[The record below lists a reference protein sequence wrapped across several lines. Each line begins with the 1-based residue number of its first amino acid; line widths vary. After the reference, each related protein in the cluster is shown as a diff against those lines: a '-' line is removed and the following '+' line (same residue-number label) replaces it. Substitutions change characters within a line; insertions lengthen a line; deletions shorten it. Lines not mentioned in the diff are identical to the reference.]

1 MPNLNV
7 ALLGPEGYGNDLG
20 KKGTSSDITFYNLK
34 KGNATVTFI
43 EPSRYPERLSSLFYS
58 VSLAHQAVL
67 VVDEINAALGECI
80 LMLDCIGLQKGVIV
94 LRNYIPREQVDPLIR
109 GTVLERYEFVTDD
122 HPVLRERFLSE
133 ASVAGVEGGQTHPT
147 GPCAIP
153 IDHFFNV
160 KGIGTVALGSVASG
174 LVKRHDQLGI
184 LPGKKTA
191 QVRSIQRHDDDSDT
205 AGAGDRVGLA
215 LKGVDATELD
225 RGDVL
230 TNDPRIVSS
239 GTISGRATLVR
250 YWPGPLK
257 GEMVVYL
264 GHWMQFLSV
273 RLAFVD
279 NSGDWH
285 RPVVTMKSEK
295 DLVYLPGD
303 RAVIHYL
310 EGGKLRIV
318 GTLVLS

>member
-1 MPNLNV
+1 
-7 ALLGPEGYGNDLG
+7 
-20 KKGTSSDITFYNLK
+20 
-34 KGNATVTFI
+34 VTFI
-43 EPSRYPERLSSLFYS
+43 EPSRYPERLASLFYS
-58 VSLAHQAVL
+58 VSLAHRAVL
-67 VVDEINAALGECI
+67 VVEEINATLGECI

-94 LRNYIPREQVDPLIR
+94 LRNYIPQEQVDSLIR
-109 GTVLERYEFVTDD
+109 GTVVERYEYVPDD
-122 HPVLRERFLSE
+122 HPVLRERFISE
-133 ASVAGVEGGQTHPT
+133 ALAEQSPAG

-153 IDHFFNV
+153 VDHFFNV

-174 LVKRHDQLGI
+174 EVRRHDQLGI

-191 QVRSIQRHDDDSDT
+191 QVRSIQRHDDDAET
-205 AGAGDRVGLA
+205 ATAGDRVGLA

-230 TNDPRIVSS
+230 TNDPRIASS

-257 GEMVVYL
+257 GEMVLYV

-285 RPVVTMKSEK
+285 RPSVTMKSDK

-318 GTLVLS
+318 GTLILS

>member
-1 MPNLNV
+1 MGNQSI

-58 VSLAHQAVL
+58 VSLAQGAVL
-67 VVDEINAALGECI
+67 VIDEINAILGECI
-80 LMLDCIGLQKGVIV
+80 LMLDSIGLQKGVIV
-94 LRNYIPREQVDPLIR
+94 LRNYISREQVDPLIR
-109 GTVLERYEFVTDD
+109 GTVVEQYEYMPDD
-122 HPVLRERFLSE
+122 HPVLRERFISE
-133 ASVAGVEGGQTHPT
+133 ASALEVQAAPE
-147 GPCAIP
+147 GPCTIP

-160 KGIGTVALGSVASG
+160 KGIGTVALASVISG
-174 LVKRHDQLGI
+174 VVRRHDQLGI

-191 QVRSIQRHDDDSDT
+191 QVRSIQRHDDDTET
-205 AGAGDRVGLA
+205 AVAGDRVGLA

-230 TNDPRIVSS
+230 TNNPHMVSS

-257 GEMVVYL
+257 AEMVLYL
-264 GHWMQFLSV
+264 GHWMQFLPV

-285 RPVVTMKSEK
+285 RPAVTMKSDK

-318 GTLVLS
+318 GTLLLS